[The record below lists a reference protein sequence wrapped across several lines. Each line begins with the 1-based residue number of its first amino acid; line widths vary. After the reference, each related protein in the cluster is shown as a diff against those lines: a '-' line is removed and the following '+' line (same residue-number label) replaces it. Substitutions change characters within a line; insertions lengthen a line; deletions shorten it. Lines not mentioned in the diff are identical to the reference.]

1 MISFLDLKG
10 LNAQYRAELIEAC
23 TKVIVVVGIF
33 KEVNAKSLKKSL
45 QSIVELN
52 MLLVWQM
59 VWMHLF

>member
-1 MISFLDLKG
+1 MIPFLDLKG

-23 TKVIVVVGIF
+23 TKVIDSGWYIQGSEC
-33 KEVNAKSLKKSL
+33 KEFEKSL
-45 QSIVELN
+45 QSIVVLN